1 MLLDEEEDAKNL
13 PFSQSADNFLN
24 DEVDAEIYLPYDFL
38 DNIWYDE
45 FDHFED
51 RSDKFKK
58 ELHCL
63 ILKMMSIIFIIR
75 YIMQ

>member
-38 DNIWYDE
+38 DNI
-45 FDHFED
+45 
-51 RSDKFKK
+51 
-58 ELHCL
+58 
-63 ILKMMSIIFIIR
+63 
-75 YIMQ
+75 